1 MFKQCPHV
9 QDSVCWC
16 NSSILMF
23 LFMKMI
29 KDVSSEYQMCM
40 ALKYKNLTRY
50 IEKNG
55 LGNLW

>member
-1 MFKQCPHV
+1 MRDF
-9 QDSVCWC
+9 VCWC
-16 NSSILMF
+16 DSNIAMF

-29 KDVSSEYQMCM
+29 IDVSSEYQICM
-40 ALKYKNLTRY
+40 ALKYRNLIRY